1 MKIKIDE
8 NFFALPKSIILGN
21 SGEVSSRKIKV
32 EQPVVKGAQY
42 YLVRFSVPS
51 VPHET
56 IFEAEILDGIL
67 TVPAIVLYEMGS
79 GYIQW
84 IARSDN
90 GQLIAKSDLISYSVL
105 RSIGDELS
113 PIPSVEDTNSAIE
126 RIKDATQ
133 EAIDKIKE
141 IISSMVSSEIIDKTL
156 TVSDKAADAKVTG
169 DKFAEL
175 TKTINDISSS
185 ISGGSIQE
193 IVDARTGSI
202 TGDEFPSLSERLESD
217 FSYLKK
223 VMRAV
228 DVISSYIEISIEECG
243 EDVEAVISAD
253 ETLRISGTGSINE
266 RAFVGREDFR
276 YVEINIGG
284 NVGAWA
290 FAGCKELNE
299 VKVNCTKICDEAF
312 LSCPKLHWLNIG
324 KSVSE
329 IGSEILTGCAFYMP
343 SGVRIMYDG
352 TMEEWNAVVKAENW
366 VGNAVDIENNVVIC
380 SDGTVEV

>member
-1 MKIKIDE
+1 MMKIKIDE

-42 YLVRFSVPS
+42 YLVRFSVPT
-51 VPHET
+51 VPYET
-56 IFEAEILDGIL
+56 IFEAEIIDGIL

-84 IARSDN
+84 IARSNN

-126 RIKDATQ
+126 RIKDAEQ

-156 TVSDKAADAKVTG
+156 TTSDKAADAKVTG

-175 TKTINDISSS
+175 MNAINDISSS

-223 VMRAV
+223 TMKTL
-228 DVISSYIEISIEECG
+228 DIISSYVVVDTEKGDDTDAEWY
-243 EDVEAVISAD
+243 AD
-253 ETLRISGTGSINE
+253 DTLRITGINIAA
-266 RAFVGREDFR
+266 RAFEKRENFGKLI
-276 YVEINIGG
+276 INIAGDVGMGAFGG
-284 NVGAWA
+284 CENV
-290 FAGCKELNE
+290 NE
-299 VKVNCTKICDEAF
+299 ITVNCNKICDQAF
-312 LSCPKLHWLNIG
+312 WACTRLHYLTIG

-329 IGSEILTGCAFYMP
+329 IGSGIISSSAFYIP
-343 SGVRIMYDG
+343 SGVRVMYDG
-352 TMEEWNAVVKAENW
+352 TMEEWNAITKAADW
-366 VGNAVDIENNVVIC
+366 IGDQVTVENNVVIC
-380 SDGTVEV
+380 SDGEVEV

>member
-1 MKIKIDE
+1 MMKIKIDE

-42 YLVRFSVPS
+42 YLVRFSVPT
-51 VPHET
+51 VPYET
-56 IFEAEILDGIL
+56 IFEAEIIDGIL

-84 IARSDN
+84 IARSNN

-126 RIKDATQ
+126 RIKDAAQ

-156 TVSDKAADAKVTG
+156 TISDKAADAKVTG
-169 DKFAEL
+169 DRFAEL
-175 TKTINDISSS
+175 TNTIKDISSS

-223 VMRAV
+223 VMQTL
-228 DVISSYIEISIEECG
+228 DIISSYVVVDIEKGDDIDAEWY
-243 EDVEAVISAD
+243 AD
-253 ETLRISGTGSINE
+253 DTLRITGINIAA
-266 RAFVGREDFR
+266 RAFEKRENFGKLI
-276 YVEINIGG
+276 INIAGDVGMGAFGG
-284 NVGAWA
+284 CENV
-290 FAGCKELNE
+290 NE
-299 VKVNCTKICDEAF
+299 ITVNCNKICDQAF
-312 LSCPKLHWLNIG
+312 WACTRLHYLTIG

-329 IGSEILTGCAFYMP
+329 IGSGIISNSAFYIP
-343 SGVRIMYDG
+343 SGVRVMYDG
-352 TMEEWNAVVKAENW
+352 TMEEWNAVVKASDWIGDQVTVEK
-366 VGNAVDIENNVVIC
+366 NVVIC

>member
-1 MKIKIDE
+1 MMKIKIDE

-42 YLVRFSVPS
+42 YLVRFSVPT
-51 VPHET
+51 VPYET
-56 IFEAEILDGIL
+56 IFEAEIIDGIL

-84 IARSDN
+84 IARSNN

-126 RIKDATQ
+126 RIKDAEQ

-156 TVSDKAADAKVTG
+156 TISNKAADAKVTG

-175 TKTINDISSS
+175 MNAINDISSS

-223 VMRAV
+223 AMQTL
-228 DVISSYIEISIEECG
+228 DIISSYVVVDIEKGDDIDAEWY
-243 EDVEAVISAD
+243 AD
-253 ETLRISGTGSINE
+253 DTLRITGINIAA
-266 RAFVGREDFR
+266 RAFEKRENFGKLI
-276 YVEINIGG
+276 INIAGDVGMGAFGG
-284 NVGAWA
+284 CENV
-290 FAGCKELNE
+290 NE
-299 VKVNCTKICDEAF
+299 ITVNCNKICDQAF
-312 LSCPKLHWLNIG
+312 WACTRLHYLAIG

-329 IGSEILTGCAFYMP
+329 IGSGIISNSAFYIP
-343 SGVRIMYDG
+343 SGVRIMYAG
-352 TMEEWNAVVKAENW
+352 TIAEWNAIIKAENW
-366 VGNAVDIENNVVIC
+366 VGDSVVVENNVVIC
-380 SDGTVEV
+380 TDGTVEV